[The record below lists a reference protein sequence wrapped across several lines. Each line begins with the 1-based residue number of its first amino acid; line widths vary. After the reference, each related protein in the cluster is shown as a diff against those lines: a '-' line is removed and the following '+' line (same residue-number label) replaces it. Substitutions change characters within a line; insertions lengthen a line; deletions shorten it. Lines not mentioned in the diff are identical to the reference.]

1 MTRLM
6 NLMEPQTGLD
16 TDRVKEAI
24 DSGKLAENRRKRGAN
39 LSSDSTELTNLEW
52 RIIPFAPNYNVS
64 EYGHIAKD
72 GEFMRPFTNQNGY
85 KVAQFSINRKRL
97 RMGIHKVVAL
107 AFLGDCPDGF
117 QVAHNDGDQLNN
129 HYTNLRYATP
139 KENCADKKKHDTNWI
154 RHRRAMS
161 SETAMLALEMA
172 ANKIPRRKIATQLG
186 LNVGTVNGIVYGRSY
201 TDLTGRSD

>member
-1 MTRLM
+1 MTKQM

-161 SETAMLALEMA
+161 SETAMLALEMV

>member
-1 MTRLM
+1 
-6 NLMEPQTGLD
+6 MEPQTGLD